1 MCHLFILFYH
11 INYSFYKMFR
21 CSGKSPASSG
31 IGKYCSVLWWRW
43 HYLFFS
49 DRNSRWILHIEIICD
64 DVYTYHLHQ
73 PKQKKCQSK
82 NSFISHHLTL
92 HLKQIQIYLL
102 PELLVFFLLQFQTSR
117 RICWDFPSSNR
128 LSNVKLDQE
137 KVLVKNKS

>member
-92 HLKQIQIYLL
+92 HLKQIQIYLSITRTFGIFSTSFSDQQKD
-102 PELLVFFLLQFQTSR
+102 LLRFPKFQPTFKRKIRSR
-117 RICWDFPSSNR
+117 KGFG
-128 LSNVKLDQE
+128 
-137 KVLVKNKS
+137 

>member
-49 DRNSRWILHIEIICD
+49 DRNSGWILHIEIICD

-92 HLKQIQIYLL
+92 HLLRIQIYLL

-128 LSNVKLDQE
+128 LLNVKLEQE
-137 KVLVKNKS
+137 RVLVKNKP